1 MQHWI
6 GSRGEETLAAR
17 LGRFRVLASMAPET
31 LADIAE
37 EVRGFCLPAGQE
49 LPRDGAFARAL
60 FLVASGSLSVAV
72 TSASGEMEEVATIPA
87 GETVGEMSLITDEP
101 PSARLFAVRDSELF
115 MLDKPAFERLA
126 HAHPALMR
134 ELCVIM
140 AERLRRT
147 TMRVRDRTAS
157 RTVALVAAEPGL
169 DMMGLAAEITDALS
183 DTGLS
188 IWTIDARDAQQPTDW
203 FHRIEAAHDLVL
215 YIADDPRDPWRRR
228 AERRADRVFV
238 VAREAPPASS
248 DGSARA
254 GETDRAAPEWVLIV
268 DDRPNPSAVTSARGL
283 THIVRRDHPK
293 DVGRLARFMAG
304 RAIGLVLSGG
314 GARGFAHLGVVRA
327 LRQAGVPID
336 AVGGTSMG
344 AIIAAGVAMEWDD
357 AELAHRMRDA
367 FVLTNPLTDVAVPLV
382 AFFRG
387 HKVAQLFDRHF
398 GSARIENLP
407 VPFFCVTSDLTAG
420 TDAVQRA
427 GPVARALRA
436 TVALPG
442 VLPPVVFGGH
452 VHVDGG
458 VMNNLPVE
466 HMTRMAPGGV
476 IASDV
481 SGDTAL
487 LPGTHK
493 GATPGILSILVRTGT
508 VGNEWQRR
516 EARRQALHVFEP
528 MVADVGFRDWQ
539 AFDRA
544 SQRGFDHTRA
554 RLMEDPGLL
563 ERLGVSWSDAH
574 PTQFT
579 AAP

>member
-6 GSRGEETLAAR
+6 GSRNEETIAAR
-17 LGRFRVLASMAPET
+17 LGRFRVFAALDTPT
-31 LADIAE
+31 LDDIAS
-37 EVRGFCLPAGQE
+37 EVRAFGLPAGQE
-49 LPRDGAFARAL
+49 LPREGAFARAL

-72 TSASGEMEEVATIPA
+72 STSDGKLEEVATIPA
-87 GETVGEMSLITDEP
+87 GETVGEMSLLTDDP
-101 PSARLFAVRDSELF
+101 PSARLFAVRDTELF
-115 MLDKPAFERLA
+115 MLDRTAFERLA
-126 HAHPALMR
+126 MAHPSLMR

-147 TMRVRDRTAS
+147 TLRVRAAHYG
-157 RTVALVAAEPGL
+157 RTVALVAADPGL
-169 DMMGLAAEITDALS
+169 DVLGLANAITEALA

-188 IWTIDARDAQQPTDW
+188 IWTVDDRDAGQPTDW

-215 YIADDPRDPWRRR
+215 YVSETPDDPWRRR

-238 VAREAPPASS
+238 VTRDTTPIAKAE
-248 DGSARA
+248 
-254 GETDRAAPEWVLIV
+254 GERTDSEWVLMV
-268 DDRPNPSAVTSARGL
+268 DDRPNPHAVTGARGL
-283 THIVRRDHPK
+283 THIVRRDHPR

-304 RAIGLVLSGG
+304 RAVGLVLSGG

-344 AIIAAGVAMEWDD
+344 AIVAAGVAMEWGD
-357 AELAHRMRDA
+357 AELADRMRDA
-367 FVLTNPLTDVAVPLV
+367 FVLTNPLSDVAVPLV

-387 HKVAQLFDRHF
+387 HKVAGLFERHF
-398 GSARIENLP
+398 GAARIEDLP

-420 TDAVQRA
+420 TDAVQRS
-427 GPVARALRA
+427 GPLARALRA

-442 VLPPVVFGGH
+442 ILPPVVFGGH

-466 HMTRMAPGGV
+466 HMARLAPGGV

-528 MVADVGFRDWQ
+528 PVADVGFRDWQ

-544 SQRGFDHTRA
+544 LSRGLEHARG
-554 RLMEDPGLL
+554 RLMADPSLL

-574 PTQFT
+574 SSHGAT
-579 AAP
+579 AL